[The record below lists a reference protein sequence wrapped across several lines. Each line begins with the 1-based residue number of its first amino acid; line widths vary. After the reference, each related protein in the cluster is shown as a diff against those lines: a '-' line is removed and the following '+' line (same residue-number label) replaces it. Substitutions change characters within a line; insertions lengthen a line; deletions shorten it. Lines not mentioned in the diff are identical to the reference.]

1 MEQASSNQSKGS
13 IFCNKVKTLLMR
25 AWRER
30 WQDNHWGVMLKKMLL
45 DVPGESKELAE
56 ILMQQ
61 ALVGPNPNNL
71 ILSYLKHSV
80 TSQVIPYNTALG
92 LITKYDE
99 FSKPYCILGL
109 INMVENIATNFSF
122 VASMDNGLTTCRC
135 LQSTIHWLLIGILQS
150 QQRVKETRQP
160 QQEYIS
166 IIDRASTAIQKI
178 IELPTVQALLY
189 VAMSDDMDKFREFE
203 QAEVNVRGTLS
214 QIHNDALPA
223 QARQKVTAMLNSL
236 SKIQEFAPPSQA
248 VLEVTTLPICPSI
261 SVLVAIEAILNPTND
276 IQPFVEQISVTEK
289 LMKLTR
295 PYLYSELIRACFMGL
310 IDANEKDN
318 ELNWA
323 AFTYL
328 KLPQVVVKMNQQAPR
343 NDFSTDIEQG
353 IDLLLNSVPLLDLTD
368 IKLNCDCVQFLLL
381 EFTKHDLITESQSQ
395 RLLHRRSTESEKPA
409 KASDVAT
416 KPTPSLIIKAEP
428 TVGSILKTLHTNVS
442 ALNSSS
448 ANTLDADCSKNQEA
462 LISVLCHMLS
472 GKSFDLIIAAAAAN
486 GTLQNF
492 AVKLVKINEYAKQ
505 VQQTQGESS
514 KAAQNRALLFDISFL
529 MLCHITQLYGSEIV
543 TTAPDFFDTF
553 FYQWATQCLPED
565 SKYKCIDNHTP
576 TEQNKVDQLLGNLLK
591 SHELNY
597 IMTRWQEMC
606 TNMPFVAQE
615 ILFAWE
621 HGALSPDYVKAMV
634 NRSKSKMLCLPIIMS
649 TWLCSYMNTVGEESR
664 EKPLKM
670 LQFLQNINPTEGEV
684 HFTERSHLMSNIL
697 RKIVN
702 DILPVN
708 MKDKTNQHIPLKLL
722 PCEVLDKCLKNLFSK
737 GWIDM
742 QSVYTLE
749 QLLNLCGGDWFGD
762 RTVMCMLEGS
772 RLEDLN
778 KALSIVYAIFYMDLE
793 PLTLSLILHTIP
805 KFLQTSQHT
814 NLLTDPRGY
823 ILAKLCVMC
832 ITSAQ
837 TAKTAEKDIMSH
849 LRRGRKRSRKEIE
862 LDEMEEPE
870 CRPVKRSKTM
880 EPQLTLDAEGFN
892 FGESSTQDFLT
903 AKEDG
908 ETSPT
913 FDAKDH
919 LNKALVNMFRLMNA
933 ISQERSVGP
942 QISFIVSFIEE
953 AIKCGPQYSRGI
965 LQFMPPQMLSQIM
978 RNMPAVFTN
987 QQILHICD
995 LSTLTG
1001 RKWAAKAVC
1010 QNARYKH
1017 DYINVDRNS

>member
-1 MEQASSNQSKGS
+1 MEQTSSNQSKGS

-45 DVPGESKELAE
+45 DVPGEAKELAE

-749 QLLNLCGGDWFGD
+749 QLLNLCGGDWFSD

-1017 DYINVDRNS
+1017 DYINIDRNS

>member
-1 MEQASSNQSKGS
+1 MELFTDASSTKGFGGYFKGEWFYSSWPSNIAYPDKTFSMAFLELYPIVVSAILWGSQWTTKRILFWCDNEATVAIVKKGRSKCLQIMKLMRKLTWCAYRQIPQTSSQCSTTSNEVPKQLRCNVVLNQAVNELWNSAIANTTRTVYDTGFRKFETFMLLNGFQFS
-13 IFCNKVKTLLMR
+13 NLPPISEDILIYFIAHCFKILSLQYSTIKLYLCGIRIGAATSAGKAKIEDHLIKTLG
-25 AWRER
+25 R
-30 WQDNHWGVMLKKMLL
+30 WTSD
-45 DVPGESKELAE
+45 
-56 ILMQQ
+56 
-61 ALVGPNPNNL
+61 
-71 ILSYLKHSV
+71 SYIRYIRV
-80 TSQVIPYNTALG
+80 TPASIKTA
-92 LITKYDE
+92 
-99 FSKPYCILGL
+99 
-109 INMVENIATNFSF
+109 
-122 VASMDNGLTTCRC
+122 
-135 LQSTIHWLLIGILQS
+135 QS
-150 QQRVKETRQP
+150 R
-160 QQEYIS
+160 
-166 IIDRASTAIQKI
+166 
-178 IELPTVQALLY
+178 
-189 VAMSDDMDKFREFE
+189 
-203 QAEVNVRGTLS
+203 
-214 QIHNDALPA
+214 
-223 QARQKVTAMLNSL
+223 
-236 SKIQEFAPPSQA
+236 IQEFAPPSQA

-670 LQFLQNINPTEGEV
+670 LQFLKNINPTEGEV

-749 QLLNLCGGDWFGD
+749 QLLNLCGGDWFSD

-892 FGESSTQDFLT
+892 F
-903 AKEDG
+903 
-908 ETSPT
+908 
-913 FDAKDH
+913 
-919 LNKALVNMFRLMNA
+919 VNMFRLMNA

-1017 DYINVDRNS
+1017 DYINIDRNS

>member
-1 MEQASSNQSKGS
+1 MEQTSSNQSKGS

-45 DVPGESKELAE
+45 DVPGEAKELAE

-428 TVGSILKTLHTNVS
+428 TVGSILKTL
-442 ALNSSS
+442 
-448 ANTLDADCSKNQEA
+448 DADCSKNQEA

-749 QLLNLCGGDWFGD
+749 QLLNLCGGDWFSD

-1017 DYINVDRNS
+1017 DYINIDRNS

>member
-1 MEQASSNQSKGS
+1 MEPASSNQSKGS

-45 DVPGESKELAE
+45 DVPGEAKELTE

-135 LQSTIHWLLIGILQS
+135 LQSTIHWLLIDILQS
-150 QQRVKETRQP
+150 QQRVKESRQP

-203 QAEVNVRGTLS
+203 QTEVNVRGTLS

-223 QARQKVTAMLNSL
+223 PARQKVTAMLNSL

-276 IQPFVEQISVTEK
+276 IQPFAEQISVTEK

-395 RLLHRRSTESEKPA
+395 RLLHRRSTESEKPS

-591 SHELNY
+591 AHELNY

-621 HGALSPDYVKAMV
+621 HGALSPDNVKTMV

-670 LQFLQNINPTEGEV
+670 LQFLQNINPTEGEN
-684 HFTERSHLMSNIL
+684 HFIERSHLMSNIL

-749 QLLNLCGGDWFGD
+749 QLLNLCGGDWFSD
-762 RTVMCMLEGS
+762 RAVMCMLEGS

-805 KFLQTSQHT
+805 KFLQSSQHT

-849 LRRGRKRSRKEIE
+849 LRRGRKRSRKEVE

-880 EPQLTLDAEGFN
+880 EPELTLDAEGFN
-892 FGESSTQDFLT
+892 FDFLT

-1017 DYINVDRNS
+1017 DYVNIDRNS

>member
-1 MEQASSNQSKGS
+1 
-13 IFCNKVKTLLMR
+13 MR

-30 WQDNHWGVMLKKMLL
+30 WLDNHWGVMLKKMLL

-61 ALVGPNPNNL
+61 SLVGSNPNTL

-80 TSQVIPYNTALG
+80 TSQVIPYSTALG

-109 INMVENIATNFSF
+109 VNMAENIASNFSF
-122 VASMDNGLTTCRC
+122 VASSDNGLTTCRC
-135 LQSTIHWLLIGILQS
+135 LQNTIQWLLLGILQS
-150 QQRVKETRQP
+150 QQRLKESRQP

-166 IIDRASTAIQKI
+166 IIDKASGAIQKI
-178 IELPTVQALLY
+178 IEIPTVQALLY

-203 QAEVNVRGTLS
+203 QMEVNVRGTLS

-223 QARQKVTAMLNSL
+223 PARQKVTSMLNSL
-236 SKIQEFAPPSQA
+236 SKIQEYTPPSQA
-248 VLEVTTLPICPSI
+248 ILEINTLPICPSVN
-261 SVLVAIEAILNPTND
+261 VLVSMEAILNPTND
-276 IQPFVEQISVTEK
+276 IQPFVEQICVTER
-289 LMKLTR
+289 LMKLSR
-295 PYLYSELIRACFMGL
+295 PYLYSELIRACFMGM

-328 KLPQVVVKMNQQAPR
+328 KLPQVIVKMNQQAPR

-368 IKLNCDCVQFLLL
+368 IKLNCDCVQFLLHEL
-381 EFTKHDLITESQSQ
+381 TKTDLITEGQSQ
-395 RLLHRRSTESEKPA
+395 RLLHRRNTESEKPT
-409 KASDVAT
+409 KTNDGVT

-505 VQQTQGESS
+505 FQQTQGENS

-529 MLCHITQLYGSEIV
+529 MLCHITQLYGSEII

-565 SKYKCIDNHTP
+565 GKYKCIDNYTP
-576 TEQNKVDQLLGNLLK
+576 TEQNKVDLLLGNLLK
-591 SHELNY
+591 GHEINY
-597 IMTRWQEMC
+597 SMTRWQEIC
-606 TNMPFVAQE
+606 TNIPFVAQE

-621 HGALSPDYVKAMV
+621 HGALSPDNVKTMV

-649 TWLCSYMNTVGEESR
+649 SWLCSYMNTVGEESR
-664 EKPLKM
+664 EKPLMM
-670 LQFLQNINPTEGEV
+670 LQYLQNISTTEGEV
-684 HFTERSHLMSNIL
+684 YFTERSHLMANIH
-697 RKIVN
+697 RKVVN
-702 DILPVN
+702 DILPINLKV
-708 MKDKTNQHIPLKLL
+708 MTNQYIPRTLL
-722 PCEVLDKCLKNLFSK
+722 PAEVLDKCLKKLCTK

-749 QLLNLCGGDWFGD
+749 QLLNLCGTDWFSD
-762 RTVMCMLEGS
+762 RVVMCMLESS
-772 RLEDLN
+772 RVEDLTA
-778 KALSIVYAIFYMDLE
+778 ALSMVYAITYIDQE
-793 PLTLSLILHTIP
+793 PITLSLILHTIP
-805 KFLQTSQHT
+805 KFLQSTQYT
-814 NLLTDPRGY
+814 NLLTDPKGY

-832 ITSAQ
+832 VTAAQ
-837 TAKTAEKDIMSH
+837 TARTAEKDLMSH

-862 LDEMEEPE
+862 LDDLEEPE

-880 EPQLTLDAEGFN
+880 EPQLTLDSEGYN
-892 FGESSTQDFLT
+892 FDFLI

-913 FDAKDH
+913 FDAKDPM
-919 LNKALVNMFRLMNA
+919 NKALVNMFRLMNA
-933 ISQERSVGP
+933 ITMDRTVGP
-942 QISFIVSFIEE
+942 QISFIVAFIEE
-953 AIKCGPQYSRGI
+953 TIKCGQQYSKNI
-965 LQFMPPQMLSQIM
+965 LQFMPPQMLGQIM
-978 RNMPAVFTN
+978 RNMPGVFTN

-1010 QNARYKH
+1010 QNARYKQ
-1017 DYINVDRNS
+1017 DNVNVERNN